1 MRRSLERVWS
11 ASLELEALEQE
22 VMRHSP
28 DRGPRDRKVTA
39 AATELTTSAPAACVR
54 ACLCVGGSSSVCA
67 RACRCVCAHV
77 DVHLSAYVGGRVYVS
92 MPVCMC
98 AGGYHG
104 NVPVHVRPVRKLSF
118 CVHKSMPV
126 GPSIC
131 LHVCWWGGRGRAVRE
146 TRSMGMSIPFVCV
159 KIHFSVRRG
168 ICICAY
174 LRIC

>member
-28 DRGPRDRKVTA
+28 DRGPRDQKVTA
-39 AATELTTSAPAACVR
+39 AATELTTSAPAACAR

-77 DVHLSAYVGGRVYVS
+77 EVHLSVYVGGRVYVIV
-92 MPVCMC
+92 PVCMC

-104 NVPVHVRPVRKLSF
+104 NVPVHGKPVRELSL

-126 GPSIC
+126 WVSVYAC
-131 LHVCWWGGRGRAVRE
+131 MCVCGGDR
-146 TRSMGMSIPFVCV
+146 
-159 KIHFSVRRG
+159 IHG
-168 ICICAY
+168 NE
-174 LRIC
+174 